1 MNLDRSLDL
10 SVHWISYF
18 INCITPCSYDHQTPG
33 RMASRELAIRMVCSS
48 QTIFGILGVFSLYL
62 NLFLYY
68 HECELRFTDLTFRH
82 RTVVAF
88 WLFPLK
94 ASPWQWQ
101 PLTEACLQGFSHGS
115 VFSMPPELAGYVHWH
130 PLPLKCL
137 QPSRSA
143 SGNPGGWNLKQ
154 KLPRRGLP
162 RGPEVKTLLPVQ
174 GIQVQFLVRELEA
187 ACHNWE
193 FTYH

>member
-1 MNLDRSLDL
+1 MP
-10 SVHWISYF
+10 
-18 INCITPCSYDHQTPG
+18 TPCSYDHQTTG
-33 RMASRELAIRMVCSS
+33 RMASRDLAIRMVWSS
-48 QTIFGILGVFSLYL
+48 QTIVGILGVFSLYF

-88 WLFPLK
+88 WSFPLK

-101 PLTEACLQGFSHGS
+101 PFTEACLQGFSHAN
-115 VFSMPPELAGYVHWH
+115 VFSMPPELAACVHWH
-130 PLPLKCL
+130 LLPLKCL

-154 KLPRRGLP
+154 KFPRRGLP
-162 RGPEVKTLLPVQ
+162 CGPEIKTVLPMQ

-187 ACHNWE
+187 TCHNWE